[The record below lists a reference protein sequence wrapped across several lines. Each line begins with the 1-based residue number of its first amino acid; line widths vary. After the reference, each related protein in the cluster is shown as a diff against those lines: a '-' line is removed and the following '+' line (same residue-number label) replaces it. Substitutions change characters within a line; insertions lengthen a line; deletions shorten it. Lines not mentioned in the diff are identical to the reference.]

1 MESLHTHRGF
11 TLVELMVVLSIIT
24 VLTGVVL
31 SSQSS
36 FNKTIVLA
44 NTAYDIAL
52 TLRSAETYGLSSRGF
67 ASTGGALVSSSA
79 GYGLHFETGSPGS
92 FILFADAYPPVG
104 SSSCHTVP
112 SGGPSDAPDAKPGN
126 CAYDGSSEKVSSY
139 MLGNGIIIYD
149 FCAYT
154 NGNPLCAVAHS
165 GGISSLDIVFARPSS
180 NPFISADGVYS
191 PASPATAA
199 CITVKSPQGGFRY
212 ISVEAS
218 GQIIANA
225 TSCL

>member
-1 MESLHTHRGF
+1 
-11 TLVELMVVLSIIT
+11 MVVLSIIT

-67 ASTGGALVSSSA
+67 ASGGAFISSSA
-79 GYGLHFETGSPGS
+79 GYGLHFETGSQGS
-92 FILFADAYPPVG
+92 FILFADAYPSPG
-104 SSSCHTVP
+104 ASSCHAVP
-112 SGGPSDAPDAKPGN
+112 IGGSDAPDAKPGN
-126 CAYDGSSEKVSSY
+126 CAYDGTSEKVSDY
-139 MLGNGIIIYD
+139 VLGNGIIIYD

-165 GGISSLDIVFARPSS
+165 GGVSSLDIVFARPNSS
-180 NPFISADGVYS
+180 PFISTDGLYS
-191 PASPATAA
+191 SASPATAA
-199 CITVKSPQGGFRY
+199 CVTVKSPQGGFRF
-212 ISVEAS
+212 ISIEAS

-225 TSCL
+225 DSCL

>member
-1 MESLHTHRGF
+1 
-11 TLVELMVVLSIIT
+11 MVVLSIIT

-36 FNKTIVLA
+36 FNKSIVLA

-67 ASTGGALVSSSA
+67 SSGGALVSSSA
-79 GYGLHFETGSPGS
+79 GYGLHFGTGSPGS

-104 SSSCHTVP
+104 TPGCHVAP

-126 CAYDGSSEKVSSY
+126 CAYDGTSEKVSDY
-139 MLGNGIIIYD
+139 MLGNGIVISD

-165 GGISSLDIVFARPSS
+165 GGISSLDVVFARPSS
-180 NPFISADGVYS
+180 SPFISTDGVYS

-212 ISVEAS
+212 ISIAAS

-225 TSCL
+225 DSCL